1 MSSVNYLFQAK
12 TSQAFIIKI
21 IGELLCHRLQMAQFR
36 LTEEGIFLLQS
47 DLRNEQLIDISLERK
62 YFSPYRCPKPI
73 TFSINSGL
81 LYKMLKC
88 IKKKDGICLYI
99 TEDKPQSLFICIDQG
114 NENNKVVS
122 DIKIIMSQP
131 VIIGKPEGYQP
142 PINIQGKQFQKL
154 KNLHPISKTMTITSK
169 LNYIKFYCY
178 GDDLFSRELVIGN
191 ENDEDNCHIKK
202 MFKQDFHTEHIAG
215 LVKCAGQ
222 AEMVQVYVDDD
233 NGLKI
238 EINTGSLG
246 TITVY
251 IKSKELIQEEEED
264 RMNKATEDFKRDDE
278 DDEEEE
284 EEEVKKPVAKRTTK
298 KLK

>member
-1 MSSVNYLFQAK
+1 MSGVNYLFQAK

-21 IGELLCHRLQMAQFR
+21 IGELLQQRLQMAQFR

-47 DLRNEQLIDISLERK
+47 DRRNEQLIDISLERK

-73 TFSINSGL
+73 TFSINSTL

-202 MFKQDFHTEHIAG
+202 MFKQDFNTEHITG

-251 IKSKELIQEEEED
+251 IKSKELIQEEEEEKTTKKEEENYT
-264 RMNKATEDFKRDDE
+264 REE
-278 DDEEEE
+278 DEEEE
-284 EEEVKKPVAKRTTK
+284 DEEVKKPVAKRAAK
-298 KLK
+298 KRG